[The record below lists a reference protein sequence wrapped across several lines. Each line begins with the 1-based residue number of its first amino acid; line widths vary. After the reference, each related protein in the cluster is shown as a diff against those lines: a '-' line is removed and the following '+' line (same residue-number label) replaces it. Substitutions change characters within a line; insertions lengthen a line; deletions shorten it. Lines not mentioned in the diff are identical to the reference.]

1 MQKPSILYYLH
12 TYFMDSALEW
22 LSDLKSNYDVHLV
35 VELSPDSIKSTVINI
50 DSRIIDKD
58 FGDLFEVLDETT
70 KQVLAPY
77 LQGMTSIK
85 YVFYPTKQM
94 ISFKNLA
101 IAFKVLF
108 YIKRSKI
115 DMIHFDT
122 TSGRLMPVLPF
133 LFSLKRIATIHDPAP
148 HTGEESLKKTIIK
161 MVYNNLITNYLVYSR
176 YSYQQFIFNNRQ
188 LHFNL
193 FTAQLKP
200 YSYISRLD
208 PTVKQ
213 ESKYILYF
221 GRISYYKGIDLLIE
235 AYKALASQYPN
246 LTLIIAGKGSIDYM
260 PTDNIHIDSIR
271 LLNKYVSIQEL
282 AELIQN
288 AEFIVCPY
296 REATQS
302 GVLMTAFALNK
313 PVLATNVGAFPEY
326 VVENVNGMLVEPTVN
341 GIEKGILTMLN
352 NNHYKDIEIQ
362 MKSFALKRIVNNEN
376 VFSELYAN

>member
-22 LSDLKSNYDVHLV
+22 LNDLKSSYDVHLV

-50 DSRIIDKD
+50 DSRIIDND
-58 FGDLFEVLDETT
+58 FGDLYEVLDETT

-77 LQGMTSIK
+77 LQGLASIK

-94 ISFKNLA
+94 LSFKNLA

-115 DMIHFDT
+115 GTIHFDT

-133 LFSLKRIATIHDPAP
+133 LFSLKRIATIHDPTP
-148 HTGEESLKKTIIK
+148 HTGEETLKKTIIK
-161 MVYNNLITNYLVYSR
+161 KVYNYLITNYLVYSR

-188 LHFNL
+188 LHFNI
-193 FTAQLKP
+193 FNAQLKP
-200 YSYISRLD
+200 YSYISKLD
-208 PTVKQ
+208 TSIKK
-213 ESKYILYF
+213 EKKYILFF
-221 GRISYYKGIDLLIE
+221 GRISYYKGIDLLID
-235 AYKALASQYPN
+235 AYQTLASQYPN
-246 LTLIIAGKGSIDYM
+246 LNLIIAGKGSIDYI
-260 PTDNIHIDSIR
+260 PTDNTHIDGIR
-271 LLNKYVSIQEL
+271 FLNKYVSIQEL

-326 VVENVNGMLVEPTVN
+326 VVENVNGMLVDPTVN
-341 GIEKGILTMLN
+341 GIKKGIQNMLLN
-352 NNHYKDIEIQ
+352 NQYKKLEIK
-362 MKSFALKRIVNNEN
+362 MNSYVPKRIVNNSS
-376 VFSELYAN
+376 VFADLYGN

>member
-1 MQKPSILYYLH
+1 
-12 TYFMDSALEW
+12 MDSALEW

-208 PTVKQ
+208 TTVKQ
-213 ESKYILYF
+213 ENKYILYF

-352 NNHYKDIEIQ
+352 NNHYKDLEIQ